1 MKGKSPLMKALVGK
15 QHNLNEGL
23 KAAIKAAPGK
33 MMQKSPMNMK
43 EETAMKMGMVSPMK
57 IAGMDDPERAKLV
70 ASLNAAKA
78 KNPELYS
85 DESTKAIDKAGKKQP
100 VMTSPEDAPTPEEF
114 KKLREDKTSSKPK
127 TRKQEKLIS
136 AKAKEADFKAETKA
150 PEIKRVA
157 DSDKPETRV
166 MSKQEKKDLRQAKR
180 SRARKGFAKG
190 FREGFVSEITGDKVA
205 DIRKRTEERKTKR
218 EEEKKTKREALIA
231 AASGTKG

>member
-1 MKGKSPLMKALVGK
+1 MKALVGK

-43 EETAMKMGMVSPMK
+43 EETAMKMGMISPMK
-57 IAGMDDPERAKLV
+57 IAGMNDPERAKLL

-100 VMTSPEDAPTPEEF
+100 VMTSPEDAPTPKEF

-136 AKAKEADFKAETKA
+136 VKAKEADVTADIKA

-157 DSDKPETRV
+157 ASDKPTRT

-180 SRARKGFAKG
+180 ARARRGFAQG
-190 FREGFVSEITGDKVA
+190 FREGFASVITGDKVA
-205 DIRKRTEERKTKR
+205 DIRKRAEERKTKR
-218 EEEKKTKREALIA
+218 EEEKKSKKEALIA
-231 AASGTKG
+231 AASKT

>member
-1 MKGKSPLMKALVGK
+1 MKMKGKSPLMKELVGK

-43 EETAMKMGMVSPMK
+43 EETAIKMGMASPMK
-57 IAGMDDPERAKLV
+57 LAGMSDPERAKLM

-78 KNPELYS
+78 QNPELYS
-85 DESTKAIDKAGKKQP
+85 DKNREIMEKAGENQP
-100 VMTSPEDAPTPEEF
+100 VMTSPDDAPTPKEF
-114 KKLREDKTSSKPK
+114 KKLRKSKPQ
-127 TRKQEKLIS
+127 TRKEEKVIS
-136 AKAKEADFKAETKA
+136 LKPKEADFKAETKA

-180 SRARKGFAKG
+180 SRARRGFAKG
-190 FREGFVSEITGDKVA
+190 FREGFVSEMTGDKVA
-205 DIRKRTEERKTKR
+205 DIRKRAEERKTKR
-218 EEEKKTKREALIA
+218 EEEKKSNKEALIA
-231 AASGTKG
+231 AASKT